1 MASELAM
8 SSSDLPTSP
17 LAMEYVND
25 FDLMKFEV
33 KKEPVEPERGSLSH
47 QCSRLLAGGS
57 VSSTPMSTPCSSV
70 PPSPSFSAPSPG
82 SGSEHKS
89 HLEDFYWM
97 TGYQQAQQQAQQQQA
112 QQQQQQQAQQQ
123 AQQQLNPEALGFS
136 PEDAV
141 EALISSTHQLQ
152 PFDGYARG
160 QQFASAA
167 GPGGAVAGDDMGS
180 AAAVVSAVIAA
191 AAAQNGAPHHHHN
204 HHHHHHQMHHHGSSG
219 TSAAAAVGSS
229 GGHHQHQ
236 HHQHHQQQQ
245 GQEQPG
251 SLHAHHHHHHHQ
263 QQHGADERF
272 SDEQLVTMS
281 VRELNRQLRGVSKE
295 EVIRLKQKRRTLKN
309 RGYAQSCRFK
319 RVQQRHVLEGEKT
332 QLLQQVEHLK
342 QEIARLLRE
351 RDAYKEKYEKL
362 VGGGGGGGGGG
373 GFRESGA
380 SSSSD
385 NNPSS
390 PEFFM

>member
-33 KKEPVEPERGSLSH
+33 KKEPVETDRIISH
-47 QCSRLLAGGS
+47 
-57 VSSTPMSTPCSSV
+57 
-70 PPSPSFSAPSPG
+70 APGPATDQ
-82 SGSEHKS
+82 KT
-89 HLEDFYWM
+89 HLEDYYWM
-97 TGYQQAQQQAQQQQA
+97 TGYP
-112 QQQQQQQAQQQ
+112 
-123 AQQQLNPEALGFS
+123 QQLNPEALGFS

-141 EALISSTHQLQ
+141 EALINSSHHPL
-152 PFDGYARG
+152 PGAFDGYARG
-160 QQFASAA
+160 QQLAAAA
-167 GPGGAVAGDDMGS
+167 GAGGSVPAEEMGS
-180 AAAVVSAVIAA
+180 A
-191 AAAQNGAPHHHHN
+191 GGLHHPHH
-204 HHHHHHQMHHHGSSG
+204 
-219 TSAAAAVGSS
+219 
-229 GGHHQHQ
+229 GG
-236 HHQHHQQQQ
+236 
-245 GQEQPG
+245 GG
-251 SLHAHHHHHHHQ
+251 GLHF
-263 QQHGADERF
+263 DDRF

-319 RVQQRHVLEGEKT
+319 RVQQRHVLESEKN

-342 QEIARLLRE
+342 QEISRLVRE

-362 VGGGGGGGGGG
+362 VSN
-373 GFRESGA
+373 GFRENG
-380 SSSSD
+380 SSSD
-385 NNPSS
+385 NPSS

>member
-33 KKEPVEPERGSLSH
+33 KKEPVETDRIIS
-47 QCSRLLAGGS
+47 QCGRLIAGGS
-57 VSSTPMSTPCSSV
+57 LSSTPMSTPCSSV

-82 SGSEHKS
+82 SGSDQKT
-89 HLEDFYWM
+89 HLEDYYWM
-97 TGYQQAQQQAQQQQA
+97 TGYP
-112 QQQQQQQAQQQ
+112 
-123 AQQQLNPEALGFS
+123 QQLNPEALGFS
-136 PEDAV
+136 PEDA
-141 EALISSTHQLQ
+141 
-152 PFDGYARG
+152 G
-160 QQFASAA
+160 
-167 GPGGAVAGDDMGS
+167 
-180 AAAVVSAVIAA
+180 
-191 AAAQNGAPHHHHN
+191 GAPHY
-204 HHHHHHQMHHHGSSG
+204 HHHHHHPHHGGGGGGGHPHAAAPGSAPPSSAS
-219 TSAAAAVGSS
+219 SAAGSGS
-229 GGHHQHQ
+229 GGGGGGGGGGAGGLHHP
-236 HHQHHQQQQ
+236 HH
-245 GQEQPG
+245 GG
-251 SLHAHHHHHHHQ
+251 GGGGGGGLHF
-263 QQHGADERF
+263 DDRF

-319 RVQQRHVLEGEKT
+319 RVQQRHVLESEKN

-342 QEIARLLRE
+342 QEISRLVRE

-362 VGGGGGGGGGG
+362 VSN
-373 GFRESGA
+373 GFRENG
-380 SSSSD
+380 SSSD
-385 NNPSS
+385 NPSS

>member
-1 MASELAM
+1 MASELAV

-33 KKEPVEPERGSLSH
+33 KKEPVEPDRSIS
-47 QCSRLLAGGS
+47 QCSRLIAGGS
-57 VSSTPMSTPCSSV
+57 LSSTPMSTPCSSV

-82 SGSEHKS
+82 SGSEQKA

-97 TGYQQAQQQAQQQQA
+97 TGY
-112 QQQQQQQAQQQ
+112 
-123 AQQQLNPEALGFS
+123 QQQLNPEALGFS

-141 EALISSTHQLQ
+141 EALINSTHQLQ
-152 PFDGYARG
+152 SFDGYARG
-160 QQFASAA
+160 QQFPGAA
-167 GPGGAVAGDDMGS
+167 GAGGTMAGEEMGS

-191 AAAQNGAPHHHHN
+191 AAAQNGGP
-204 HHHHHHQMHHHGSSG
+204 
-219 TSAAAAVGSS
+219 
-229 GGHHQHQ
+229 
-236 HHQHHQQQQ
+236 
-245 GQEQPG
+245 
-251 SLHAHHHHHHHQ
+251 HHHHHHHHSGGHHQ
-263 QQHGADERF
+263 AAGVPSNGGSGGNHQHMHLDERF

-309 RGYAQSCRFK
+309 RGYAQSCRYK
-319 RVQQRHVLEGEKT
+319 RVQQRHVLESEKS
-332 QLLQQVEHLK
+332 QLIQQVDHLK
-342 QEIARLLRE
+342 QEISRLVRE

-362 VGGGGGGGGGG
+362 ISN
-373 GFRESGA
+373 GFRENG
-380 SSSSD
+380 SSSD

-390 PEFFM
+390 PEFFMIPAGLSRTVVHH

>member
-33 KKEPVEPERGSLSH
+33 KKEPVETDRIIS
-47 QCSRLLAGGS
+47 QCGRLIAGGS
-57 VSSTPMSTPCSSV
+57 LSSTPMSTPCSSV

-82 SGSEHKS
+82 SGSDQKS
-89 HLEDFYWM
+89 HLEDYYWM
-97 TGYQQAQQQAQQQQA
+97 TAYPQQI
-112 QQQQQQQAQQQ
+112 
-123 AQQQLNPEALGFS
+123 NPEALGFS

-141 EALISSTHQLQ
+141 EALISSNPQQQPPHHPHQQPQQLQ
-152 PFDGYARG
+152 GYEGFRG
-160 QQFASAA
+160 QQYSSS
-167 GPGGAVAGDDMGS
+167 GGAIPGEDMGS
-180 AAAVVSAVIAA
+180 QAAAVVSAVIAA
-191 AAAQNGAPHHHHN
+191 AAAQSGAPHHHHHN
-204 HHHHHHQMHHHGSSG
+204 HHHPGHPGGVQSAGGGGGGGGSSP
-219 TSAAAAVGSS
+219 SSSVVG
-229 GGHHQHQ
+229 GLQ
-236 HHQHHQQQQ
+236 
-245 GQEQPG
+245 
-251 SLHAHHHHHHHQ
+251 HHHHHHH
-263 QQHGADERF
+263 HHLHFDDRF

-319 RVQQRHVLEGEKT
+319 RVQQRHVLESEKN

-342 QEIARLLRE
+342 QEISRLLRE

-362 VGGGGGGGGGG
+362 LGS
-373 GFRESGA
+373 GFRENG
-380 SSSSD
+380 SSNSD
-385 NNPSS
+385 NPSS
-390 PEFFM
+390 SPEYFMS

>member
-33 KKEPVEPERGSLSH
+33 KKEPVEPDRSIS
-47 QCSRLLAGGS
+47 QCSRLIAGGS
-57 VSSTPMSTPCSSV
+57 LSSTPMSTPCSSV
-70 PPSPSFSAPSPG
+70 PPSPSFSAPSPS
-82 SGSEHKS
+82 SGSEPKTHI
-89 HLEDFYWM
+89 EDFYWM
-97 TGYQQAQQQAQQQQA
+97 SGY
-112 QQQQQQQAQQQ
+112 
-123 AQQQLNPEALGFS
+123 QQQLNPEALGFS

-141 EALISSTHQLQ
+141 EALINSSHQLQ
-152 PFDGYARG
+152 QNFDGYGRG

-167 GPGGAVAGDDMGS
+167 GAGGAMAGEEMGS

-191 AAAQNGAPHHHHN
+191 AAAQNGAPHHHH
-204 HHHHHHQMHHHGSSG
+204 HHHHSHHHHQSPGVQSSG
-219 TSAAAAVGSS
+219 TSGSS
-229 GGHHQHQ
+229 
-236 HHQHHQQQQ
+236 
-245 GQEQPG
+245 
-251 SLHAHHHHHHHQ
+251 HAHMRL
-263 QQHGADERF
+263 DDRF

-332 QLLQQVEHLK
+332 QLVQQVEHLK
-342 QEIARLLRE
+342 QEISRLVRE

-362 VGGGGGGGGGG
+362 VST
-373 GFRESGA
+373 GFRESG
-380 SSSSD
+380 SSSD

-390 PEFFM
+390 PEFFIATQRLFMTKETFY

>member
-8 SSSDLPTSP
+8 SNSDLPTSP

-33 KKEPVEPERGSLSH
+33 KKEPVETDRIIS
-47 QCSRLLAGGS
+47 QCSRLIAGGS
-57 VSSTPMSTPCSSV
+57 LSSTPMSTPCSSV

-82 SGSEHKS
+82 SGSEQKA
-89 HLEDFYWM
+89 HLEDYYWM
-97 TGYQQAQQQAQQQQA
+97 TGY
-112 QQQQQQQAQQQ
+112 
-123 AQQQLNPEALGFS
+123 QQQLNPEALGFS

-141 EALISSTHQLQ
+141 EALINSSHQLQ
-152 PFDGYARG
+152 SFDGFARG
-160 QQFASAA
+160 QQFANAA
-167 GPGGAVAGDDMGS
+167 ASGGAMGGEEMGP

-191 AAAQNGAPHHHHN
+191 AAAQNGGP
-204 HHHHHHQMHHHGSSG
+204 
-219 TSAAAAVGSS
+219 
-229 GGHHQHQ
+229 
-236 HHQHHQQQQ
+236 
-245 GQEQPG
+245 
-251 SLHAHHHHHHHQ
+251 HHHHHHHHTGGHHQ
-263 QQHGADERF
+263 STGIPSANSSPSVGHHQHHSLHFDDRF

-319 RVQQRHVLEGEKT
+319 RVQQRHVLESEKN
-332 QLLQQVEHLK
+332 QLLQQVDHLK
-342 QEIARLLRE
+342 QEISRLVRE

-362 VGGGGGGGGGG
+362 ISN
-373 GFRESGA
+373 GFRENG
-380 SSSSD
+380 SSSD
-385 NNPSS
+385 NPSS

>member
-8 SSSDLPTSP
+8 SNSDLPTSP

-33 KKEPVEPERGSLSH
+33 KKEPVEPDRTIS
-47 QCSRLLAGGS
+47 QCSRLITGGS
-57 VSSTPMSTPCSSV
+57 LSSTPMSTPCSSV

-82 SGSEHKS
+82 SGSEQKTHI
-89 HLEDFYWM
+89 EDFYWM
-97 TGYQQAQQQAQQQQA
+97 SGY
-112 QQQQQQQAQQQ
+112 
-123 AQQQLNPEALGFS
+123 QQQLNPEALGFS

-141 EALISSTHQLQ
+141 EALISSSHQLQ
-152 PFDGYARG
+152 SGFDGYGRG
-160 QQFASAA
+160 QQFPGA
-167 GPGGAVAGDDMGS
+167 GAGGAMAGEEMGS

-191 AAAQNGAPHHHHN
+191 AAAQSGAPHHHHN
-204 HHHHHHQMHHHGSSG
+204 NHNHNHHHNNP
-219 TSAAAAVGSS
+219 
-229 GGHHQHQ
+229 
-236 HHQHHQQQQ
+236 HHQHHQP
-245 GQEQPG
+245 GQPNGG
-251 SLHAHHHHHHHQ
+251 SGAAHPHMRL
-263 QQHGADERF
+263 DDRF
-272 SDEQLVTMS
+272 SDDQLVSMS

-342 QEIARLLRE
+342 QEISRLLRE

-362 VGGGGGGGGGG
+362 ISN
-373 GFRESGA
+373 GFRENG
-380 SSSSD
+380 SSSD

-390 PEFFM
+390 PEFFMSSRKFLHL

>member
-33 KKEPVEPERGSLSH
+33 KKEPVETDRIIS
-47 QCSRLLAGGS
+47 QCGRLIAGGS
-57 VSSTPMSTPCSSV
+57 LSSTPMSTPCSSV

-82 SGSEHKS
+82 SGSDQKT
-89 HLEDFYWM
+89 HLEDYYWM
-97 TGYQQAQQQAQQQQA
+97 TGYP
-112 QQQQQQQAQQQ
+112 
-123 AQQQLNPEALGFS
+123 QQLNPEALGFS

-141 EALISSTHQLQ
+141 EALINSSHHPL
-152 PFDGYARG
+152 PGAFDGYARG
-160 QQFASAA
+160 QQLAAAA
-167 GPGGAVAGDDMGS
+167 GGSVPAEEMGS
-180 AAAVVSAVIAA
+180 AAAVV
-191 AAAQNGAPHHHHN
+191 
-204 HHHHHHQMHHHGSSG
+204 
-219 TSAAAAVGSS
+219 
-229 GGHHQHQ
+229 GG
-236 HHQHHQQQQ
+236 
-245 GQEQPG
+245 GG
-251 SLHAHHHHHHHQ
+251 GGGLHF
-263 QQHGADERF
+263 DDRF

-319 RVQQRHVLEGEKT
+319 RVQQRHVLESEKN

-342 QEIARLLRE
+342 QEISRLVRE

-362 VGGGGGGGGGG
+362 VSN
-373 GFRESGA
+373 GFRENG
-380 SSSSD
+380 SSSD
-385 NNPSS
+385 NPSS